1 MDRVIT
7 KEMLKRQDVHKYKF
21 KVLAIGGHADATDSV
36 DTTHAVS
43 PLHSDENAGNEAA
56 TSSRDE
62 LVESLLKKTDEIS
75 SNFIKIQMKLEEQ
88 EKVFKEELERAKKE
102 AYDQGVIDGKKA
114 FEAELQASQSE
125 GVEQFAKSVK
135 TLNAAAAEF
144 VDALEEI
151 RQELTLAA
159 LDIAKEVIEDEL
171 HEHSNAIAK
180 KLSSALIA
188 ELHSAAKVTLRVNPK
203 DHGAVSERV
212 SNLEHVTVISDSAVS
227 PGGVIAISDVGNI
240 NSEIMKRYERIKKA
254 ALSG

>member
-1 MDRVIT
+1 MDRIIT
-7 KEMLKRQDVHKYKF
+7 KKMLKSQDVNKYKF
-21 KVLAIGGHADATDSV
+21 KVLAIGGHDDVSEAMPSARESVSSQHEETTDS
-36 DTTHAVS
+36 HAAV
-43 PLHSDENAGNEAA
+43 
-56 TSSRDE
+56 SSRDA

-75 SNFIKIQMKLEEQ
+75 SNFIKVQMKLEEQ
-88 EKVFKEELERAKKE
+88 EIAFKEELERVKKE
-102 AYDQGVIDGKKA
+102 SYDQGVADGKKL
-114 FEAELQASQSE
+114 FESELQNSKTE

-135 TLNAAAAEF
+135 TLNASAAEF
-144 VDALEEI
+144 LDALEDI

-159 LDIAKEVIEDEL
+159 LEIAKEVIEDEL
-171 HEHSNAIAK
+171 HEHSSTIAK
-180 KLSSALIA
+180 KLASALIS
-188 ELHSAAKVTLRVNPK
+188 ELQSASNVTLRVNPK

>member
-7 KEMLKRQDVHKYKF
+7 KEMLKSQNINKYKF
-21 KVLAIGGHADATDSV
+21 KVLAIGGHSDAAEETQ
-36 DTTHAVS
+36 THS
-43 PLHSDENAGNEAA
+43 HGEPLHDETASASPT

-88 EKVFKEELERAKKE
+88 EKAFKEELEKVKKE
-102 AYDQGVIDGKKA
+102 SYEQGVADGKEA
-114 FEAELQASQSE
+114 FEAELEASKSE
-125 GVEQFAKSVK
+125 GLEQFAKSVK
-135 TLNAAAAEF
+135 TLNASAAEF
-144 VDALEEI
+144 LDALEDI
-151 RQELTLAA
+151 QQELTLAA

-171 HEHSNAIAK
+171 HEHSSTIAK
-180 KLSSALIA
+180 KLSSALIS
-188 ELHSAAKVTLRVNPK
+188 ELHSASKVTLRVNPK

-212 SNLEHVTVISDSAVS
+212 SNLEHVTVLSDSAVS

>member
-7 KEMLKRQDVHKYKF
+7 KEMLKSQNINKYKF
-21 KVLAIGGHADATDSV
+21 KVLAIGGHGDSSEQAISVPSQDTHSGENVEQSAT
-36 DTTHAVS
+36 
-43 PLHSDENAGNEAA
+43 

-88 EKVFKEELERAKKE
+88 EAAFKAELERVKQE
-102 AYDQGVIDGKKA
+102 AYEQGVADGKQM
-114 FEAELQASQSE
+114 FEAELETSKAE

-135 TLNAAAAEF
+135 TLNASAAEF
-144 VDALEEI
+144 LDALEEI

-171 HEHSNAIAK
+171 HEHSTTIAK

-188 ELHSAAKVTLRVNPK
+188 ELHSASKITLKVNPK
-203 DHGAVSERV
+203 DHGAISERV
-212 SNLEHVTVISDSAVS
+212 SNLEHVTVLSDSAVS

>member
-7 KEMLKRQDVHKYKF
+7 KEMLTSQNVSKYKF
-21 KVLAIGGHADATDSV
+21 KVLAIGGHADEAEEAQAYTRSEPLNDEATP
-36 DTTHAVS
+36 T
-43 PLHSDENAGNEAA
+43 

-88 EKVFKEELERAKKE
+88 EAVFKEELEKVKKE
-102 AYDQGVIDGKKA
+102 AYDQGFSDGKQA
-114 FEAELQASQSE
+114 CETELEHSKTE
-125 GVEQFAKSVK
+125 GIEQFAKSVRR
-135 TLNAAAAEF
+135 LNESAEEF
-144 VDALEEI
+144 VTALEGI

-188 ELHSAAKVTLRVNPK
+188 ELSSASEITLRVNPN

-212 SNLEHVTVISDSAVS
+212 SNLDHVTVISDSAVS

>member
-7 KEMLKRQDVHKYKF
+7 KEMLKSQNVNKYKF
-21 KVLAIGGHADATDSV
+21 KVLAIGGHNDAAEDTQMHVHGDASDNETSV
-36 DTTHAVS
+36 QT
-43 PLHSDENAGNEAA
+43 PA

-75 SNFIKIQMKLEEQ
+75 SNFIKIQMKLEDQ
-88 EKVFKEELERAKKE
+88 EKAFKEELEKVKKE
-102 AYDQGVIDGKKA
+102 AYEQGFADGKEA
-114 FEAELQASQSE
+114 FEAELEKSKSE

-135 TLNAAAAEF
+135 TLNASAAEF
-144 VDALEEI
+144 LDALEGI
-151 RQELTLAA
+151 QQELTLAA

-171 HEHSNAIAK
+171 HEHSTAIAK

-188 ELHSAAKVTLRVNPK
+188 ELQSASKVTLRVNPK